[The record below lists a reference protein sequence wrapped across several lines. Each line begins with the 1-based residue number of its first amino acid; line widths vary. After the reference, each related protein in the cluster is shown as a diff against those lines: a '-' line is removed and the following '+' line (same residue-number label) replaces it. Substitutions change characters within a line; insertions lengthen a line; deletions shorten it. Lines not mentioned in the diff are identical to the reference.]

1 VNNRVATVETL
12 QNILSNNGPVPIQ
25 RSEYVYE
32 LFYTY
37 VPTTGLY
44 FRPNLQ
50 IVQYP
55 GGTSLNKNAVVL
67 GLKTLASF

>member
-1 VNNRVATVETL
+1 
-12 QNILSNNGPVPIQ
+12 
-25 RSEYVYE
+25 
-32 LFYTY
+32 
-37 VPTTGLY
+37 LY
-44 FRPNLQ
+44 FRPNFQ